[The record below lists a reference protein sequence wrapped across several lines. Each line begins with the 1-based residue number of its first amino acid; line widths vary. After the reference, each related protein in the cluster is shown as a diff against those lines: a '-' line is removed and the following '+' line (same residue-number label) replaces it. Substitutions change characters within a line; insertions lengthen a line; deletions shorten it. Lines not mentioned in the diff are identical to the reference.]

1 MMYLAT
7 DYVISREKL
16 SLAMDLPLLLACW
29 NGVKEYRDEVSP
41 G

>member
-1 MMYLAT
+1 MIYLAS

-16 SLAMDLPLLLACW
+16 SLTMDLPLLLACW
-29 NGVKEYRDEVSP
+29 AGVKEYRDGVSP